1 MNKAYDQ
8 HLLANHTPVTAQNA
22 QSAEP
27 SFLQQYLSYVG
38 ETEAPIF
45 YHRWAAISAIGAY
58 LGRQYSF
65 SLGHFELYTN
75 MYIMLIGDPGTRKST
90 AIKIAK
96 KIITA
101 AGYNTISADKS
112 SKEKFMLDLAGEG
125 DDNEGKTVDEILDT
139 NLWGKEED
147 DGQPAE
153 MYIACDEFNDFIG
166 LGNMEFISLLGNM
179 WDYNGV
185 FKNRIKT
192 GKSVSINNPT
202 VSILGGNTSTSF
214 ANAFPPDTLGQGFFS
229 RLLLIHGESTGK
241 RITFPEM
248 PSIAETSH
256 IIRELQRI
264 KLTARGEAKVTPG
277 ARYLLD
283 KIYKTTKQMED
294 TRFISYSNRRFTHLI
309 KLCLII
315 SAAHYSTTITE
326 AHIVEA
332 NTLLTH
338 TEHLMPKALGQFG
351 KAKNSDT
358 THKIMS
364 ILNNAT
370 SPMQVKDI
378 WEFVHNDMDKMNDL
392 VDVLRNLIGA
402 SKVFAVSG
410 GYLSKTV
417 VIEEVN
423 NDMLDYNYLTAEERG
438 MKK

>member
-1 MNKAYDQ
+1 MEQGD
-8 HLLANHTPVTAQNA
+8 
-22 QSAEP
+22 
-27 SFLQQYLSYVG
+27 SFLTQYLHYVG
-38 ETEAPIF
+38 DTEAPTF
-45 YHRWAAISAIGAY
+45 YHRWAAISAVGAY

-65 SLGHFELYTN
+65 PLGHAQLYTN
-75 MYIMLIGDPGTRKST
+75 MYIMLIGEPGSRKST

-139 NLWGKEED
+139 NLWGNEED

-192 GKSVSINNPT
+192 GKSVAINNPT

-229 RLLLIHGESTGK
+229 RLLLIHGESTG
-241 RITFPEM
+241 RLITFPEM
-248 PSIAETSH
+248 PSVADTSH

-264 KLTARGEAKVTPG
+264 KLTARGEAKLTAG
-277 ARYLLD
+277 GRYLLD
-283 KIYKTTKQMED
+283 KIYKSTKRMED
-294 TRFISYSNRRFTHLI
+294 TRFVSYSNRRFTHLL

-315 SAAHYSTTITE
+315 SASHYSTVITE
-326 AHIVEA
+326 EHIVEA

-351 KAKNSDT
+351 KAKNSDI

-364 ILNNAT
+364 ILANAER
-370 SPMQVKDI
+370 PLQVKDI

-392 VDVLRNLIGA
+392 VDVIRNLIGA
-402 SKVFAVSG
+402 NKVLAING

-423 NDMLDYNYLTAEERG
+423 NDMLDYSYLTNEERG